1 MNRALLVL
9 NIILLMALGFLY
21 YAFYSK
27 PTTSQPV
34 KKTNDTTLNH
44 IKLAYFDMD
53 TLEKYYEYAKETRD
67 YLKGKND
74 AMEGKLNK
82 IRSDYT
88 NKVNDYNK
96 RGASMSQTEQSQMQ
110 EDLSRMQSLYDQ
122 EQQSLSQQFQ
132 GEYMQKMLD
141 LKNKIQ
147 DFLKSYSIQKGY
159 AYVFATSSDDNV
171 IYYKDSVRNITDDI
185 VAKLNEDFKKSQ
197 KK

>member
-1 MNRALLVL
+1 MNRFLLVL
-9 NIILLMALGFLY
+9 NVILLIALAYLY

-27 PTTSQPV
+27 PSPQQLV
-34 KKTNDTTLNH
+34 KKTNDTSLNH

-53 TLEKYYEYAKETRD
+53 TLEKYYQYAKVTRD
-67 YLKGKND
+67 YLTGRRE
-74 AMEGKLNK
+74 AMESRLNK
-82 IRSDYT
+82 SRVDYT

-110 EDLSRMQSLYDQ
+110 EDLARMQNSYDQ
-122 EQQSLSQQFQ
+122 QQQSSNQEFQ

-147 DFLKSYSIQKGY
+147 DFLKTYSIQKGY
-159 AYVFATSSDDNV
+159 AYVFATNGDDNV
-171 IYYKDSVRNITDDI
+171 IYFKDSLRDITSDI
-185 VAKLNEDFKKSQ
+185 VSKLNDTYKSAQ